1 MRWHPGTDP
10 SLLAQGRRYNYNVG
24 MTRDLR
30 FEWDPGKSTG
40 NLRRHGVSFE
50 DASTVFVDENAI
62 FINDPDHSL
71 GEDRFI
77 LLGLSASLRVLIVC
91 HCYRAEGRSIR
102 IISARKA
109 DGQERMVYFGRF
121 KA

>member
-1 MRWHPGTDP
+1 
-10 SLLAQGRRYNYNVG
+10 
-24 MTRDLR
+24 MTSDLR
-30 FEWDPGKSTG
+30 FEWDPGKGTS

-62 FINDPDHSL
+62 LINDPDHSL
-71 GEDRFI
+71 SEDRFI
-77 LLGLSASLRVLIVC
+77 LMGLSSSLRVLIVC
-91 HCYRAEGRSIR
+91 HCYRAEGKLIR

-109 DGQERMVYFGRF
+109 DGQERQVYFGRF

>member
-1 MRWHPGTDP
+1 MD
-10 SLLAQGRRYNYNVG
+10 SV
-24 MTRDLR
+24 
-30 FEWDPGKSTG
+30 KSAG

-62 FINDPDHSL
+62 LINDPDPSL
-71 GEDRFI
+71 DEDRFV
-77 LLGLSASLRVLIVC
+77 LLGLSGSLRILVVC
-91 HCYRAEGRSIR
+91 HCYRAEGQSIR

-109 DGQERMVYFGRF
+109 DGQERKVYLGRF

>member
-1 MRWHPGTDP
+1 M
-10 SLLAQGRRYNYNVG
+10 LAQGRQCNYNVG
-24 MTRDLR
+24 MANDLR

-50 DASTVFVDENAI
+50 DASTVFVDENGI
-62 FINDPDHSL
+62 LINDPDHSL
-71 GEDRFI
+71 EEDRFI
-77 LLGLSASLRVLIVC
+77 LLGLSSSLRILIVC
-91 HCYRAEGRSIR
+91 HCYRAEGQSIR

-109 DGQERMVYFGRF
+109 DGQERKVYFGRF